1 MKWDWI
7 SLFSDDNPPNPRTVA
22 SKGQVTCS
30 SGCPTSTLCL
40 LAADLNCI
48 ISQRLLRSLQ
58 RKHMKLPPVLA
69 RNNVLLFS
77 DSLQLTAIKVVL
89 ICVKRAIYR
98 EHCGMGEGSGDRK
111 KVMNI
116 KCKCHTTVIETYNN
130 SKGNVTFWPET
141 PSWTNWRTWENWIS
155 LNSHRVN
162 MGSTIQSY

>member
-1 MKWDWI
+1 MRLDI
-7 SLFSDDNPPNPRTVA
+7 SISNDNPPNLRTA
-22 SKGQVTCS
+22 KSKDQGTCWS
-30 SGCPTSTLCL
+30 CCPTSILCL

-69 RNNVLLFS
+69 CNNVLLFS

-98 EHCGMGEGSGDRK
+98 EHFGMGKVQEIEK

-116 KCKCHTTVIETYNN
+116 KCKCHSKVIETYNN
-130 SKGNVTFWPET
+130 SKGNLTFWPET
-141 PSWTNWRTWENWIS
+141 RS
-155 LNSHRVN
+155 
-162 MGSTIQSY
+162 

>member
-1 MKWDWI
+1 
-7 SLFSDDNPPNPRTVA
+7 
-22 SKGQVTCS
+22 
-30 SGCPTSTLCL
+30 
-40 LAADLNCI
+40 
-48 ISQRLLRSLQ
+48 
-58 RKHMKLPPVLA
+58 MKLPPVLA

-98 EHCGMGEGSGDRK
+98 EHCGMGKVQEIGK

-141 PSWTNWRTWENWIS
+141 PS
-155 LNSHRVN
+155 
-162 MGSTIQSY
+162 